1 MGSTEQPLRAVEV
14 RGPLMTDRL
23 ALRPFEPDDL
33 PEVALY
39 EEPPEVAR
47 CLQRPAPAP
56 GELARALADRI
67 GNTRLERSG
76 DRLDLAIDLG
86 GVGDGLSG
94 VIGEI
99 SLELI
104 DRHDRQGRISCV
116 VRPDA
121 QGSGYA
127 LEASTRVLEVAF
139 TEVGLHRV
147 VTRFDSR
154 CAGAAALATRL
165 GMRREGRLVHD
176 LRVGERWVDTDIFGI
191 LDVEWAARKSID
203 GL

>member
-1 MGSTEQPLRAVEV
+1 
-14 RGPLMTDRL
+14 MTDRL
-23 ALRPFEPDDL
+23 ALRPFESDDL
-33 PEVALY
+33 AEVALY
-39 EEPPEVAR
+39 EAPPEVAQ
-47 CLQRPAPAP
+47 CMLRPPRAE
-56 GELARALADRI
+56 GEIARALADRI
-67 GNTRLERSG
+67 GNVRLERSG
-76 DRLDLAIDLG
+76 DRLDLAIDLP
-86 GVGDGLSG
+86 GVGDDLSG
-94 VIGEI
+94 VIGEV
-99 SLELI
+99 SLELT

-121 QGSGYA
+121 RGNGFA

-139 TEVGLHRV
+139 TEVGMHRV

-165 GMRREGRLVHD
+165 GMRREAWLVHD

>member
-23 ALRPFEPDDL
+23 ALRPFESDDL
-33 PEVALY
+33 ADVALY
-39 EEPPEVAR
+39 EAPPEVAQCMLR
-47 CLQRPAPAP
+47 APRAE
-56 GELARALADRI
+56 GEIVRALADRI
-67 GNTRLERSG
+67 GNVRLERSG
-76 DRLDLAIDLG
+76 DRLDLAIDLPG
-86 GVGDGLSG
+86 IGDDLSG
-94 VIGEI
+94 VIGEV
-99 SLELI
+99 SLELT

-116 VRPDA
+116 VRPEA
-121 QGSGYA
+121 RRNGYA

-139 TEVGLHRV
+139 TEVGMHRV

-165 GMRREGRLVHD
+165 GMRREARLVHD

>member
-23 ALRPFEPDDL
+23 ALRPFERDDL
-33 PEVALY
+33 AEVTQYETQAEVAQ
-39 EEPPEVAR
+39 
-47 CLQRPAPAP
+47 CMQRQAPAA
-56 GELARALADRI
+56 GEIARALADRI
-67 GNTRLERSG
+67 GNVRLARSG

-99 SLELI
+99 SLELT

-116 VRPDA
+116 VRPEA
-121 QGSGYA
+121 SGKGYA
-127 LEASTRVLEVAF
+127 LEAATRVLEVAF
-139 TEVGLHRV
+139 TEVGMHRV
-147 VTRFDSR
+147 VARFDSR
-154 CAGAAALATRL
+154 CAGAAGLAKRL
-165 GMRREGRLVHD
+165 GMRHEARLVHE
-176 LRVGERWVDTDIFGI
+176 LRVDERWTDTDIFAI